1 MEDNAVILDYLPLG
15 YVKENMS
22 TFKKKPVAQAIG
34 TENFTLLELIPKDHT
49 DLEIHE
55 NVYIGAGKRDKISRV
70 KGKLDF
76 ENLTATSRI
85 EIDYVIGE
93 IIMAHEEKYIKW
105 INEAGSLSTR
115 LHKLELLPGIGK
127 KHMWDII
134 EAREEKSFESFD
146 DLQKR
151 VPLLTD
157 PVASIAKKVKMELD
171 TTQPKRGK
179 NKYRVF
185 TQAPRRPG
193 SRGDRP
199 RGDRSRGEK
208 SRSEKPR
215 GDRSRG
221 DRHKG
226 KPNSR
231 RRD

>member
-1 MEDNAVILDYLPLG
+1 MGNKEDNALILDYLPLG

-34 TENFTLLELIPKDHT
+34 TENFTLLELIPKDDT

-55 NVYIGAGKRDKISRV
+55 TVYIGAEKRDKISRV
-70 KGKLDF
+70 KGKMDF

-93 IIMAHEEKYIKW
+93 IIMAHEDKYIKW
-105 INEAGSLSTR
+105 INEAGSVSTR

-127 KHMWDII
+127 KHMWAII
-134 EAREEKSFESFD
+134 EAREEKPFENFK
-146 DLQKR
+146 DLNER
-151 VPLLTD
+151 VPLLKD

-179 NKYRVF
+179 NKYRIF
-185 TQAPRRPG
+185 TQAPRRFD
-193 SRGDRP
+193 SNDRRGKGR
-199 RGDRSRGEK
+199 
-208 SRSEKPR
+208 
-215 GDRSRG
+215 
-221 DRHKG
+221 G
-226 KPNSR
+226 KPR

>member
-1 MEDNAVILDYLPLG
+1 MEDNAIILDYLPLG

-22 TFKKKPVAQAIG
+22 TFKKKPIAQAIG
-34 TENFTLLELIPKDHT
+34 TENFTLLELIPKDHAE
-49 DLEIHE
+49 LEIHE
-55 NVYIGAGKRDKISRV
+55 NVYIGAGKRDKINRV

-93 IIMAHEEKYIKW
+93 IIMANEDKYIKW

-134 EAREEKSFESFD
+134 EAREKEPFKSFE
-146 DLQKR
+146 DLQKK

-185 TQAPRRPG
+185 TQVPRRPG
-193 SRGDRP
+193 PGKGRKR
-199 RGDRSRGEK
+199 
-208 SRSEKPR
+208 
-215 GDRSRG
+215 
-221 DRHKG
+221 KG
-226 KPNSR
+226 KPKDK

>member
-1 MEDNAVILDYLPLG
+1 MEDNAIILDYLPLG
-15 YVKENMS
+15 YVRENMS

-49 DLEIHE
+49 ELEIHE
-55 NVYIGAGKRDKISRV
+55 NVYIGAAKRDKINRV

-85 EIDYVIGE
+85 EIDHVIGE
-93 IIMAHEEKYIKW
+93 IIMTNKDKYIKW
-105 INEAGSLSTR
+105 INEVGSLSTR

-134 EAREEKSFESFD
+134 EAREKEPFKSFE
-146 DLQKR
+146 DLQKK

-157 PVASIAKKVKMELD
+157 PVASIAKKIKMELD

-185 TQAPRRPG
+185 TQASRRPG
-193 SRGDRP
+193 PGKDRK
-199 RGDRSRGEK
+199 R
-208 SRSEKPR
+208 
-215 GDRSRG
+215 
-221 DRHKG
+221 KG
-226 KPNSR
+226 KPKNK

>member
-34 TENFTLLELIPKDHT
+34 TENFTLLELIPKDNV

-55 NVYIGAGKRDKISRV
+55 DVYIGAGKRDKISRV

-85 EIDYVIGE
+85 EIDYVINE
-93 IIMAHEEKYIKW
+93 IIMNHEDKYIKW
-105 INEAGSLSTR
+105 INEAGPLSTR
-115 LHKLELLPGIGK
+115 LNKLELLPGIGK
-127 KHMWDII
+127 KHMWAII
-134 EAREEKSFESFD
+134 EAREEEPFKSFN
-146 DLQKR
+146 DLKER
-151 VPLLTD
+151 VPLLKD
-157 PVASIAKKVKMELD
+157 PIDSIAKRVKMELD

-185 TQAPRRPG
+185 THSPRRHDSKNRKRQG
-193 SRGDRP
+193 
-199 RGDRSRGEK
+199 K
-208 SRSEKPR
+208 SK
-215 GDRSRG
+215 
-221 DRHKG
+221 H
-226 KPNSR
+226 R

>member
-1 MEDNAVILDYLPLG
+1 MGNKEDNAVILDYLPLG

-34 TENFTLLELIPKDHT
+34 TENFTLLELIPKD
-49 DLEIHE
+49 DAELEIHE
-55 NVYIGAGKRDKISRV
+55 TVYIGAGKRDKISRV
-70 KGKLDF
+70 KGKFDF

-85 EIDYVIGE
+85 EIDYVISE
-93 IIMAHEEKYIKW
+93 IIMAHEDKYIKW

-127 KHMWDII
+127 KHMWAII
-134 EAREEKSFESFD
+134 ETREEKPFENFE

-151 VPLLTD
+151 VPLLND
-157 PVASIAKKVKMELD
+157 PLASIAKRVKMELD

-193 SRGDRP
+193 QDGRRRG
-199 RGDRSRGEK
+199 
-208 SRSEKPR
+208 KPR
-215 GDRSRG
+215 
-221 DRHKG
+221 
-226 KPNSR
+226 PR

>member
-1 MEDNAVILDYLPLG
+1 MSKEDNAVILDYLPLG

-34 TENFTLLELIPKDHT
+34 TENFTLLELIPKEDK

-55 NVYIGAGKRDKISRV
+55 TVYIGGEKRDKINRV
-70 KGKLDF
+70 KGKLEF

-93 IIMAHEEKYIKW
+93 IIMAHEDKYIKW

-127 KHMWDII
+127 KHMWAII
-134 EAREEKSFESFD
+134 EAREQKPFESFE
-146 DLQKR
+146 DLHER
-151 VPLLTD
+151 VPLLKD
-157 PVASIAKKVKMELD
+157 PVASMAKKVKMELD

-179 NKYRVF
+179 NKYRIF
-185 TQAPRRPG
+185 TQAPRKFGPNDRRPKG
-193 SRGDRP
+193 R
-199 RGDRSRGEK
+199 
-208 SRSEKPR
+208 
-215 GDRSRG
+215 
-221 DRHKG
+221 G
-226 KPNSR
+226 KPR

>member
-1 MEDNAVILDYLPLG
+1 MEDNAIILDYLPLG
-15 YVKENMS
+15 YVNEDMS
-22 TFKKKPVAQAIG
+22 AFKRKPVAQAIG
-34 TENFTLLELIPKDHT
+34 TENFTLLELTPKEET

-55 NVYIGAGKRDKISRV
+55 NVYIGAGKRDKINRV

-93 IIMAHEEKYIKW
+93 IILDHEDKYIGW

-134 EAREEKSFESFD
+134 KQREEKPFESFE
-146 DLQKR
+146 DLKKR

-157 PVASIAKKVKMELD
+157 PVASLSKRIKIELD
-171 TTQPKRGK
+171 NNQVKRGK
-179 NKYRVF
+179 NKYRIF
-185 TQAPRRPG
+185 TQGPRRQG
-193 SRGDRP
+193 GRNQRRDR
-199 RGDRSRGEK
+199 
-208 SRSEKPR
+208 
-215 GDRSRG
+215 
-221 DRHKG
+221 
-226 KPNSR
+226 NR

>member
-34 TENFTLLELIPKDHT
+34 TENFTLLELIPKDHV

-93 IIMAHEEKYIKW
+93 IIVAHEDKYVKW

-134 EAREEKSFESFD
+134 EAREEKPFESFD
-146 DLQKR
+146 DFKKR
-151 VPLLTD
+151 VPLLKD
-157 PVASIAKKVKMELD
+157 PVASIAKRIKLELD

-185 TQAPRRPG
+185 TQAPRRSG
-193 SRGDRP
+193 P
-199 RGDRSRGEK
+199 RKGGKKQRK
-208 SRSEKPR
+208 SKPR
-215 GDRSRG
+215 R
-221 DRHKG
+221 
-226 KPNSR
+226 NS
-231 RRD
+231 